1 MNKTEYIEAVS
12 KLAGVSKAQFTN
24 ILNIE
29 QQVIVKELKKNG
41 SVQLTGWGTYSS
53 AQRSART
60 GRNPATGKSIKIPA
74 CKAPKFKA
82 GALFKKGVK

>member
-1 MNKTEYIEAVS
+1 MNKTEYIEAVCKMS
-12 KLAGVSKAQFTN
+12 GLSKAQFSN
-24 ILNIE
+24 ILSIE

-53 AQRSART
+53 AKRPART
-60 GRNPATGKSIKIPA
+60 GRNPATGKAIKIPA
-74 CKAPKFKA
+74 CKTPKFKA